1 MREARAELVR
11 IDAQGLA
18 HPIGTVASQR
28 MRGREGTYRLLPA
41 PEHVVFMRFT
51 GEDGKRDAEDGAV
64 VRLAGEITQP
74 GAMCDVFA
82 LLGQTGW
89 RGELLVMDG
98 DAYRAMYFEK
108 GNIVGAHT
116 NQDEER
122 LGNVMYRFGAL
133 SSEQLE
139 RIVDKVR
146 GGARFGTVAVELGVL
161 SNEQV
166 YEYLRRQIEEIA
178 FATLMI
184 SDGTFFFLDD
194 FDDARLASRQLVS
207 VNGLLMDGVTRM
219 DEIRFFRERIP
230 SSDYVATRV
239 EATTG
244 EPAEELRE
252 TLGLVDSERNIEELG
267 RLTGR
272 GEFAIT
278 KELYSLLQ
286 SKHVAIQPPPM
297 SGGLPAIAA
306 EANEALRAMH
316 ARADQGGKGAA
327 LRESLSSFAAGA
339 GVYDILFRGAGPD
352 ESGVF
357 LATEVADN
365 AKLVAHGSSAEV
377 QLRQMMHEYVSFAL
391 FSAGSLL
398 GPESEAELNK
408 EVGAR
413 LGRLNP
419 R

>member
-1 MREARAELVR
+1 
-11 IDAQGLA
+11 
-18 HPIGTVASQR
+18 
-28 MRGREGTYRLLPA
+28 
-41 PEHVVFMRFT
+41 
-51 GEDGKRDAEDGAV
+51 
-64 VRLAGEITQP
+64 
-74 GAMCDVFA
+74 
-82 LLGQTGW
+82 
-89 RGELLVMDG
+89 
-98 DAYRAMYFEK
+98 
-108 GNIVGAHT
+108 
-116 NQDEER
+116 
-122 LGNVMYRFGAL
+122 
-133 SSEQLE
+133 
-139 RIVDKVR
+139 
-146 GGARFGTVAVELGVL
+146 
-161 SNEQV
+161 
-166 YEYLRRQIEEIA
+166 
-178 FATLMI
+178 
-184 SDGTFFFLDD
+184 
-194 FDDARLASRQLVS
+194 
-207 VNGLLMDGVTRM
+207 
-219 DEIRFFRERIP
+219 
-230 SSDYVATRV
+230 V